1 MRFFLRRF
9 FGWYLWLAGYSAVIG
24 ALVGMACFTVP
35 LLPIL
40 VALFFYVFPVA
51 LAYAAPLNFI
61 VLPAAFHALRNSA
74 RRRAG
79 LRVVGLLGGFLSP
92 AVAGLAW
99 GLIDSH
105 SPWRMLWRPPSQEAF
120 WQLSE
125 IMIVFSPVGA
135 IAGLVWARLF
145 DKHGDKPSVFD
156 VNAAL
161 DALRKD
167 QMSRS

>member
-1 MRFFLRRF
+1 MWLFLRRF

-35 LLPIL
+35 FLPFL
-40 VALFFYVFPVA
+40 VVFFFYIFPVA

-61 VLPAAFHALRNSA
+61 VLPVAFHALRTSA
-74 RRRAG
+74 KRRTA

-99 GLIDSH
+99 GLIDLR
-105 SPWRMLWRPPSQEAF
+105 SPWATLWRQPFPEAF
-120 WQLSE
+120 WHLSE
-125 IMIVFSPVGA
+125 IMIVFSAVGA
-135 IAGLVWARLF
+135 IAGLVCARLF

-167 QMSRS
+167 QMSRG

>member
-1 MRFFLRRF
+1 MSLFLRRF
-9 FGWYLWLAGYSAVIG
+9 FGWYLWLAGYCAVIG

-35 LLPIL
+35 FLPFL
-40 VALFFYVFPVA
+40 VVFFFYIFPVA

-74 RRRAG
+74 RRRAALG
-79 LRVVGLLGGFLSP
+79 MVGLVGGFLSP
-92 AVAGLAW
+92 AVAALAW
-99 GLIDSH
+99 GLIDLR
-105 SPWRMLWRPPSQEAF
+105 SPWSTLWRPPSPEAF

-125 IMIVFSPVGA
+125 VMIVFSPLGA
-135 IAGLVWARLF
+135 IAGFVCARLF
-145 DKHGDKPSVFD
+145 DKHGDKPSFFD

-167 QMSRS
+167 QMSRG